1 MRPYRL
7 ERMIHRL
14 VVDKQEWQ
22 RYQAN
27 REGVRDE
34 YGVPEDHDELFFN
47 AKYADLLALG
57 VHPLLIGQSTRLLK
71 IGYMEVYRA
80 AGYVEAGIG
89 PAVR

>member
-1 MRPYRL
+1 MRPYHL

-14 VVDKQEWQ
+14 VVDKREWQ

-27 REGVRDE
+27 REEVRRE
-34 YGVPEDHDELFFN
+34 YDVPQEQEDLFFN

-71 IGYMEVYRA
+71 VGYMEVYRA
-80 AGYVEAGIG
+80 AGLADVGTGSAI
-89 PAVR
+89 R